1 VHTVVIDGKSLS
13 LKDVV
18 LVARQNC
25 KVELSDGAKESIKK
39 SREYVDRL
47 VDEGRVVYGITTG
60 FGEFSK
66 VSIAKDQTEDLQKNL
81 IVSHACGVG
90 NHLPFDSVR
99 ALMLLRINSLTQ
111 GFSGVHLA
119 TVQGFINM
127 LNAGVIPA
135 VPEKGSLGSS
145 GDLAPLSHVVLPLLG
160 LGEAY
165 YEGKLMPGAEA
176 MKRAGVKTITLTS
189 KEGLALINGTQAMT
203 GIGALTLYD
212 GLNLSKLCDIAAALT
227 LEAMNGVTDAFIP
240 EIHEIRPHQGQ
251 MDTASNILRL
261 VANSERT
268 SKSGEVRVQDGYSLR
283 CVPQVHGASK
293 DALGY
298 VAKKVAIEMNAV
310 TDNPIILAAKDM
322 AISGGNFH
330 GQPMALSFDFLGIA
344 LAELA
349 NISERRLER
358 LVNPALSG
366 GLPAFLTEQG
376 GLHSGFMIAQYTAA
390 ALVSE
395 NKVLAHPASVDSIPS
410 SAGQEDHVSMGT
422 IAARKARE
430 IFFNVSRVL
439 AIELFAAAQA
449 IDLNHKYK
457 GKKLGKGT
465 QAAYDL
471 IRSVTDV
478 VTVDRELYLDFNKVA
493 ALIDSNKIVEA
504 VEAAVGELKQ
514 TS

>member
-1 VHTVVIDGKSLS
+1 MNTIVLDGKSLS

-18 LVARQNC
+18 LVSRFNH
-25 KVELSDGAKESIKK
+25 KVELSENAKAAIKK

-47 VDEGRVVYGITTG
+47 VDERRVVYGITTG

-66 VSIAKDQTEDLQKNL
+66 VSIAKDQTELLQRNL
-81 IVSHACGVG
+81 IVSHACGIG
-90 NHLPFDSVR
+90 NHLPADCVR
-99 ALMLLRINSLTQ
+99 ALILLRINALSL
-111 GFSGVHLA
+111 GFSGVRLEMI
-119 TVQGFINM
+119 QSLIDM
-127 LNAGVIPA
+127 LNSGIIPA

-145 GDLAPLSHVVLPLLG
+145 GDLAPLAHMVLPLLG

-165 YEGKLMPGAEA
+165 YGGELLPGAEA
-176 MKRAGVKTITLTS
+176 MKRAGVATIALSS
-189 KEGLALINGTQAMT
+189 KEGLAMINGTQVMT

-212 GLNLSKLCDIAAALT
+212 GLNLLKLCDIAAALT
-227 LEAMNGVTDAFIP
+227 LEALNGVTDAFLP

-251 MDTASNILRL
+251 VNSASNMMRL
-261 VANSERT
+261 LEKSERT
-268 SKSGEVRVQDGYSLR
+268 SKSGDLRVQDGYSLR

-293 DALGY
+293 DTLQFIAS
-298 VAKKVAIEMNAV
+298 KVAIEMNSV
-310 TDNPIILAAKDM
+310 TDNPIILADKDL

-344 LAELA
+344 LAEMA

-358 LVNPALSG
+358 LINPTLSS
-366 GLPAFLTEQG
+366 GLPAFLIELG

-422 IAARKARE
+422 IAARKAKE
-430 IFFNVSRVL
+430 IYFNSSRVL

-449 IDLNHKYK
+449 IDLNRKYK

-471 IRSVTDV
+471 IRSVADV
-478 VTVDRELYLDFNKVA
+478 VVADRELYLDFNKVA
-493 ALIDSNKIVEA
+493 ELIDTNKIVEA
-504 VEAAVGELKQ
+504 VEAAIGELK
-514 TS
+514 

>member
-1 VHTVVIDGKSLS
+1 VNTIVLDGKSLS

-18 LVARQNC
+18 LVSRHDY
-25 KVELSDGAKESIKK
+25 KVELSNGAKDAIKN

-66 VSIAKDQTEDLQKNL
+66 VSIAKNQTELLQKNL

-99 ALMLLRINSLTQ
+99 ALMLLRINALTQ
-111 GFSGVHLA
+111 GFSGIRLE
-119 TVQGFINM
+119 TVQGFIGM
-127 LNAGVIPA
+127 LNTGVIPA

-145 GDLAPLSHVVLPLLG
+145 GDLAPLSHIVLPLLG

-165 YEGKLMPGAEA
+165 YDGKLMPGAEA
-176 MKRAGVKTITLTS
+176 MKRAGLTTIALTS

-212 GLNLSKLCDIAAALT
+212 GLNLLKLCDIAAALT

-251 MDTASNILRL
+251 MDTAANMLRL
-261 VANSERT
+261 VTNSERT
-268 SKSGEVRVQDGYSLR
+268 TKSGEVRVQDGYSLR

-298 VAKKVAIEMNAV
+298 VSNKVAIEMNAV
-310 TDNPIILAAKDM
+310 TDNPIILADKDM

-344 LAELA
+344 LAEMA

-430 IFFNVSRVL
+430 IYFNASRVL
-439 AIELFAAAQA
+439 AIELFAAVQA

-471 IRSVTDV
+471 IRSVVDV
-478 VTVDRELYLDFNKVA
+478 VTVDRELYLDFNKIST
-493 ALIDSNKIVEA
+493 LIDSNKIVEA
-504 VEAAVGELKQ
+504 VEAAIGKLK
-514 TS
+514 

>member
-1 VHTVVIDGKSLS
+1 MHTVVIDGKSLR

-18 LVARQNC
+18 SVARQNC
-25 KVELSDGAKESIKK
+25 KVELSGEAKESIRK

-66 VSIAKDQTEDLQKNL
+66 VSIAKDQTELLQKNL

-90 NHLPFDSVR
+90 NHLPPDSVR

-111 GFSGVHLA
+111 GFSGVRLE
-119 TVQGFINM
+119 TVQSFINM

-145 GDLAPLSHVVLPLLG
+145 GDLAPLSHIVLPLLG

-165 YEGKLMPGAEA
+165 YGGELMPGAQA
-176 MKRAGVKTITLTS
+176 MKRAGVETITLTS

-212 GLNLSKLCDIAAALT
+212 GLNLLKLCDIAAALT
-227 LEAMNGVTDAFIP
+227 LEALNGVTDAFIP
-240 EIHEIRPHQGQ
+240 NIHEIRPHQGQ
-251 MDTASNILRL
+251 MDTASNMLRL
-261 VANSERT
+261 VADSERT
-268 SKSGEVRVQDGYSLR
+268 TKTGEVRVQDAYSLR

-293 DALGY
+293 DALEY
-298 VAKKVAIEMNAV
+298 VSRKVVIEMNSV
-310 TDNPIILAAKDM
+310 TDNPIILADKDM

-330 GQPMALSFDFLGIA
+330 GQPMALSFDFLGMA

-349 NISERRLER
+349 NISERRVER

-430 IFFNVSRVL
+430 IYFNTSRVL

-449 IDLNHKYK
+449 IDLNHDYK

-465 QAAYDL
+465 QKAYDL
-471 IRSVTDV
+471 IRSAADV

-493 ALIDSNKIVEA
+493 ALIDTNQIVEA
-504 VEAAVGELKQ
+504 VETAVGELK
-514 TS
+514 